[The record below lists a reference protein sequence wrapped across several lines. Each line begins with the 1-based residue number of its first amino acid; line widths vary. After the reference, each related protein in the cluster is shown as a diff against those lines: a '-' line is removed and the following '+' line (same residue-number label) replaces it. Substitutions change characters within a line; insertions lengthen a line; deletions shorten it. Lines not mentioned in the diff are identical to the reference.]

1 MLQSIESKINNAD
14 LNLEAE
20 AVQSD
25 EESSYLQIES
35 TITGAHQSF
44 ELADVEGDIV
54 DTTEMDTMIQ
64 EAQNALYTVDDTDY
78 ESTTNEISLK
88 SGYITATLQ
97 DTGTAE
103 VSVNSDTDAVMEE
116 VESFITEY
124 NETMDFLE
132 SDPMRENYNLYDSS
146 GQIFNLFQDWQA
158 GLLFS
163 LYS

>member
-1 MLQSIESKINNAD
+1 M
-14 LNLEAE
+14 
-20 AVQSD
+20 
-25 EESSYLQIES
+25 
-35 TITGAHQSF
+35 
-44 ELADVEGDIV
+44 
-54 DTTEMDTMIQ
+54 
-64 EAQNALYTVDDTDY
+64 
-78 ESTTNEISLK
+78 
-88 SGYITATLQ
+88 TATLQ

-124 NETMDFLE
+124 NKTMDFLE

-158 GLLFS
+158 GLLFI

>member
-1 MLQSIESKINNAD
+1 MLQSIESEINNAD

-64 EAQNALYTVDDTDY
+64 EAQNALYTVDYTDF
-78 ESTTNEISLK
+78 ESTTNEISL
-88 SGYITATLQ
+88 
-97 DTGTAE
+97 
-103 VSVNSDTDAVMEE
+103 
-116 VESFITEY
+116 
-124 NETMDFLE
+124 
-132 SDPMRENYNLYDSS
+132 
-146 GQIFNLFQDWQA
+146 
-158 GLLFS
+158 
-163 LYS
+163 